1 MAWYSYFLLSLPET
15 LAAVALTFVLLGI
28 PIKANRKSYLLLSV
42 LYSAIAFFADQ
53 YMTFSFKVYLL
64 FVVVAL
70 LVTLFLKRKI
80 TQGFLFALIFY
91 ISIFTFQTA
100 FILLYSQLFSLNIE
114 TILASPWKR
123 ILIANASNLPMAL
136 AAYVFYKKNIKIPF
150 LASRFQ

>member
-1 MAWYSYFLLSLPET
+1 
-15 LAAVALTFVLLGI
+15 
-28 PIKANRKSYLLLSV
+28 
-42 LYSAIAFFADQ
+42 
-53 YMTFSFKVYLL
+53 MTFSFKVYLL